1 MAPPLYDEAVEYTD
15 GTPATLE
22 QLAHD
27 IAAFLK
33 WTAQP
38 ELEAR
43 KALGIKVLLFLI
55 FLTVM
60 LYAVKRKIWRDIEH

>member
-15 GTPATLE
+15 GTPMTLE
-22 QLAHD
+22 QHARD
-27 IAAFLK
+27 VTAFLN

-43 KALGIKVLLFLI
+43 KALGMKVILFLLV
-55 FLTVM
+55 LTAM
-60 LYAVKRKIWRDIEH
+60 LYAVKRKIWRDVEH